1 MAIIGSFQKSGDGFA
16 GMIKTLSLKAK
27 AEIKTADKSS
37 DKAPNYRVFSN
48 QAEIGA
54 VWKKTSKEGRDYLSV
69 KLDDPSWPS
78 PVYASLIE
86 AEDGKTLNLIWSR
99 PNGD

>member
-1 MAIIGSFQKSGDGFA
+1 MAIIGSFTKSGDGFT
-16 GMIKTLSLKAK
+16 GTIKTLSLKAK
-27 AEIKTADKSS
+27 AEIKPAEKPS
-37 DKAPNYRVFSN
+37 DKAPAYRVFSN

-69 KLDDPSWPS
+69 KLDDPSWPQ

-86 AEDGKTLNLIWSR
+86 AEDGKSLNLLWSR

>member
-1 MAIIGSFQKSGDGFA
+1 MAIIGSFQKSGEGFV
-16 GMIKTLSLKAK
+16 GTIKTLSLKAK
-27 AEIKTADKSS
+27 AEIKPAERSNE
-37 DKAPNYRVFSN
+37 KAPNYRVFAN

-69 KLDDPSWPS
+69 KLDDPGWPH

-86 AEDGKTLNLIWSR
+86 AEDGKAHNLIWSR
-99 PNGD
+99 SNGD